1 MSEVQVQQKIVVP
14 ERPPMHPESEKK
26 ELTSRERA
34 ELRTKELLEHG
45 DISDEAA
52 DEFYV
57 NLSEIPEGY
66 DYQWK
71 RRSTYGVE
79 DPAYDVQVA
88 RQGWQSVPLSR
99 HPAMMPRNHK
109 GTEIT
114 RSGLVLME
122 RPKQITDMLRQAEDR
137 KARLQVRIKEEQLT
151 QAPSGQFERNFKGE
165 SLVKV
170 KHGFEKMPVIDD

>member
-1 MSEVQVQQKIVVP
+1 MSEVQVTQKINAP
-14 ERPPMHPESEKK
+14 ERPPMHPETEKK
-26 ELTSRERA
+26 EMSPRERA

-45 DISDEAA
+45 DISDEGS

-57 NLSEIPEGY
+57 DLSSIPDGW

-71 RRSTYGVE
+71 RRSIYGVE

-88 RQGWQSVPLSR
+88 RQGWQSVPLNR
-99 HPAMMPRNHK
+99 HPEMMPRNHK
-109 GTEIT
+109 GNEIT

-122 RPKQITDMLRQAEDR
+122 RPKQITDQIRVAEDR

-151 QAPSGQFERNFKGE
+151 QAPSGQFDRSFKGE

-170 KHGFEKMPVIDD
+170 KHGYEAMPVIDD